1 LIINAKNNKLL
12 ACREEELEEACP
24 SGDVW
29 DGEWRPQAVRR
40 LVQRYVG
47 QCNLQTDIK
56 EAVFL
61 GQDDQLV
68 AAGSDDGN
76 VYIFNTVS
84 GHLARR
90 YFPNKFIGSCEGHPL
105 FSGQTDG
112 TFDRMVHP
120 WP

>member
-1 LIINAKNNKLL
+1 MPIYSPFV
-12 ACREEELEEACP
+12 CRREELEVSCP
-24 SGDVW
+24 VEDGISIAYDW

-61 GQDDQLV
+61 GQDQLV

-76 VYIFNTVS
+76 VYIFNAAS
-84 GHLARR
+84 GHLAWLHWLLLVQLI
-90 YFPNKFIGSCEGHPL
+90 FLSNKLVAC
-105 FSGQTDG
+105 
-112 TFDRMVHP
+112 
-120 WP
+120 